1 MFLPSHTAFRAPVDR
16 ALNILA
22 AFTCYMKAHVLLFSD
37 IWHAGSI

>member
-1 MFLPSHTAFRAPVDR
+1 MFLPSHAAFRTPIDR

-22 AFTCYMKAHVLLFSD
+22 ALRRYMKAHVLLFSD